1 MSLYSAVMKRFRS
14 FWVLLLVLA
23 YAGQA
28 LAALASPCRP
38 MAGAVSGQMDM
49 PAMAHAGHNMPPH
62 GNSVTDNPGPAAPP
76 ADCCEAGL
84 CAMSHCQSAP
94 AMPPEHSGSRA
105 QYSALYPPIES
116 AATPIHPIDSFYRPP
131 ISR

>member
-49 PAMAHAGHNMPPH
+49 AAMAHAGHNMPPH
-62 GNSVTDNPGPAAPP
+62 GNSVTDNPGLPHLRRIVARR
-76 ADCCEAGL
+76 GL
-84 CAMSHCQSAP
+84 CHEPPVGPGHAP
-94 AMPPEHSGSRA
+94 GAPGAERNTAPCI
-105 QYSALYPPIES
+105 P
-116 AATPIHPIDSFYRPP
+116 D
-131 ISR
+131 